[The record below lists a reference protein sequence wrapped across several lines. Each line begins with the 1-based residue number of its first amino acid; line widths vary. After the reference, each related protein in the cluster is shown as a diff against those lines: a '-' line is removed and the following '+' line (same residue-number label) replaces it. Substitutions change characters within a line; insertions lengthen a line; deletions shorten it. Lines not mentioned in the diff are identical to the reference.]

1 LNNTIS
7 VIGGVDQG
15 DSGAGITFVHDNSH
29 FLAGIVSNKDPTAK
43 NSIAL
48 FTDVRSHISWVT
60 EFYQNYSNEEN
71 ENRMLL
77 RMSSN

>member
-1 LNNTIS
+1 LRNTIS

-29 FLAGIVSNKDPTAK
+29 FLGGIVSNKDPTAK

-48 FTDVRSHISWVT
+48 FTDVRSHINWIT